1 MQYVSLHVISQMDF
15 IWIKHV
21 VLSIPGG
28 GSISVDVSLSAGV
41 TQEGCYF
48 RAISL
53 CCGPQWPSDTSLQSK
68 GKCLNL
74 EKAPKMFYKINNNL
88 HSCH

>member
-1 MQYVSLHVISQMDF
+1 MQCLSLHVISQMDF
-15 IWIKHV
+15 IKIKHG

-28 GSISVDVSLSAGV
+28 GSISVDVSLSARV

-53 CCGPQWPSDTSLQSK
+53 CCGPQWSSDPSLQSK

-74 EKAPKMFYKINNNL
+74 EQSPKMFYKKK
-88 HSCH
+88 